1 MDWVNACTCSYNTL
15 SLASHGLLSCF
26 LFVSMYMDVIRDVPI
41 AVTVTDTVT
50 VTDSDRFTTLRKTN
64 YYT

>member
-1 MDWVNACTCSYNTL
+1 M
-15 SLASHGLLSCF
+15 SHGLLSCF